1 MKKLKYLLLLLII
14 ASMALVAC
22 GTGAEEAPVAEEEAP
37 AAEEEAPVAEEEAP
51 AAEEE
56 APAAEAPGELLFVAI
71 NKSADQQYFID
82 LQNAFVE
89 TTEGTGAQ
97 ALKFDAKLDP
107 SLGVSLV
114 NDAISAGAK
123 GIAITV
129 PDQTIGPAIAQAA
142 KEAGVVLIATDD
154 GIVDE
159 NGDPVPFVGFDG
171 KDMGKKVGEAAAEL
185 LTESG
190 WLDDGDKKV
199 GVLSVEVQ
207 TLSVCND
214 RTDNEKAAAI
224 AAGVPED
231 QVFPVPYTGETLSAQ
246 DAAGPIIT
254 ANPDITN
261 WVVFG
266 CNDEGVLGTLNA
278 LATTGYS
285 PDDIIGVGLGAYE
298 ACKFWAADQPSGFKA
313 GLFISGLDVGN
324 TAATVLYDAVV
335 NGVEPP
341 ENSFAPTTIVDQTN
355 YESVMDA
362 ISLANCGTEPAEAP
376 AAEAPGELLFVAINK
391 SADQQYFIDLQNA
404 FVETTEGTGAQALK
418 FDAKLDPSLGVSLV
432 NDAISAGAKGI
443 AITVPDQT
451 IGPAIAQAA
460 KEAGVVLI
468 ATDDGIVD
476 ENGDPVPFVGF
487 DGKDMGKKVG
497 EAAAE
502 LLTESGWLD
511 DGDKKVGVLSVEV
524 QTLSV
529 CNDRTDNEKAAAIAA
544 GVPEDQVFPVPYT
557 GETLSA
563 QDAAGP
569 IITANPDI
577 TNWVVFGCN
586 DEGVLGTLN
595 ALATTGYSPDD
606 IIGVG
611 LGAYE
616 ACKFWAAD
624 QPSGF
629 KAGLFISGL
638 DVGNTAATVLYDAVV
653 NGVEPPENS
662 FAPTTIVD
670 PDNYTDV
677 MDEISLGNCSQ

>member
-22 GTGAEEAPVAEEEAP
+22 GTGAEEAPAAEEEAP
-37 AAEEEAPVAEEEAP
+37 AAEEEAPAAEEEAP

-56 APAAEAPGELLFVAI
+56 APAAEAPEELLFVAI

-82 LQNAFVE
+82 LQNSFVE
-89 TTEGTGAQ
+89 T
-97 ALKFDAKLDP
+97 
-107 SLGVSLV
+107 V
-114 NDAISAGAK
+114 
-123 GIAITV
+123 
-129 PDQTIGPAIAQAA
+129 
-142 KEAGVVLIATDD
+142 
-154 GIVDE
+154 
-159 NGDPVPFVGFDG
+159 
-171 KDMGKKVGEAAAEL
+171 
-185 LTESG
+185 
-190 WLDDGDKKV
+190 
-199 GVLSVEVQ
+199 
-207 TLSVCND
+207 
-214 RTDNEKAAAI
+214 
-224 AAGVPED
+224 
-231 QVFPVPYTGETLSAQ
+231 
-246 DAAGPIIT
+246 
-254 ANPDITN
+254 
-261 WVVFG
+261 
-266 CNDEGVLGTLNA
+266 
-278 LATTGYS
+278 
-285 PDDIIGVGLGAYE
+285 
-298 ACKFWAADQPSGFKA
+298 
-313 GLFISGLDVGN
+313 
-324 TAATVLYDAVV
+324 
-335 NGVEPP
+335 
-341 ENSFAPTTIVDQTN
+341 
-355 YESVMDA
+355 
-362 ISLANCGTEPAEAP
+362 
-376 AAEAPGELLFVAINK
+376 
-391 SADQQYFIDLQNA
+391 
-404 FVETTEGTGAQALK
+404 EGTGAQALK